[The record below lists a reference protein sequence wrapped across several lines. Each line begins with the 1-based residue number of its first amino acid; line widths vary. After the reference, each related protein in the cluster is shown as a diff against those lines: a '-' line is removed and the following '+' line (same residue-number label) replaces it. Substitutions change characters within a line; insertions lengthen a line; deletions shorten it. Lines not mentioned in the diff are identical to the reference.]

1 MNVKD
6 VFDQAENG
14 TLTWEQFQE
23 ATKGAKFVD
32 LKEGGYVSK
41 QKYDDDIQALN
52 GTIST
57 RDTDLAQLRQDLEK
71 AGTDATKLSELTSN
85 LESLQGKY
93 DTDTKNFKEQLKK
106 QAYEFAVKEFAN
118 SKKFTSKAAKRDFIN
133 SMMSKNLK
141 MEGDSIIGAEDFV
154 TAYSKDNDD
163 AFFKDVPEEPEK
175 PTFVAPTAS
184 PTLDADTNE
193 GLFSNAFHFTEVH
206 PKNNY

>member
-14 TLTWEQFQE
+14 TLTWEQFQS
-23 ATKGAKFVD
+23 ATKNAKFVD
-32 LKEGGYVSK
+32 LKDGGYVSK
-41 QKYDDDIQALN
+41 QKYDDDIEALN

-57 RDTDLAQLRQDLEK
+57 RDTDLAKLKQDLEQ
-71 AGTDATKLSELTSN
+71 AGTDAGKLSELTSN
-85 LESLQGKY
+85 LQALQGKY
-93 DTDTKNFKEQLKK
+93 DNDTKNYKAQLRK

-118 SKKFTSKAAKRDFIN
+118 SKQFTSKAAKRDFIN
-133 SMMSKNLK
+133 SMIAKDLK
-141 MEGDSIIGAEDFV
+141 MEGDSIIGADDFV

-163 AFFKDVPEEPEK
+163 AFFKELPAEPEK

-184 PTLDADTNE
+184 PQLDVDTNE

-206 PKNNY
+206 PKNS